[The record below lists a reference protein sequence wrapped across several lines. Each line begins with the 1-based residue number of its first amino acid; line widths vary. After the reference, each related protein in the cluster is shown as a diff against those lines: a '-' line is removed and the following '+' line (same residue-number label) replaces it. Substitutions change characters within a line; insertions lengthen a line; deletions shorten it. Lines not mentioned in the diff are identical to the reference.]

1 MRFLC
6 LLLVVAPAWADRCTL
21 PADTSEFVQ
30 TLPIDRGDRRHAIE
44 EALKA
49 RPDDFNLNRLFL
61 DGSVYER
68 RPVRDRYRHQ
78 YEAHPGDLDFAYLY
92 ARSLVGSSTAD
103 ALRVYSQILAKDPD
117 YPWVH
122 LSQLEI
128 YRAEAFRDRK
138 KLELSYVTLRRACPA
153 LWEPDEYLGEIE
165 NTELV
170 AQEATRLR
178 EFLTAS
184 RDPRNFSLYRALW
197 AAEFRTRPA
206 KENDVERGMVAEDLK
221 RLLEFKAIPEVQS
234 VLAYGAHL
242 ASDGTLAKEIAA
254 MRKTEFTRE
263 RSEWDK
269 AHPRPKPDDAPEAKR
284 AYAKAKLEVTA
295 KWIQEA
301 PANWLSLVYGERL
314 RALVELEAPAS
325 ELGRVGDELLA
336 FNQRKEFG
344 SPSSSL
350 AVARAYLDR
359 GVLLDRVPVILEA
372 VLKRI
377 DDPEAVIEIDLAPS
391 PARTASSRMGLIT
404 DHANAEAM
412 LSEFYERRGEA
423 DKAKVLLRSLE
434 DYLAANA
441 PSRDEKN
448 EMVRRPYSVAQFI
461 YWRRRAALAEH
472 EGRKLDALY
481 AYREA
486 SVWFGTPNAELLSAQ
501 RRLWTELGG
510 SNEIWMRWTNAITEP
525 LRQPSEPTHAGFV
538 PVNRTLPEFS
548 LKDATG
554 QSWTLA
560 RFKGVKTV
568 AVVWATWCEPC
579 RAELPHLATLAGK
592 LKDRNDVQVISF
604 NTDENIGAV
613 EPFLKQAGYV
623 FPVLFAQH
631 FAEDLMPYFAI
642 PRTWVIRD
650 GVLAAESVGFGGDPQ
665 KWQDEVIAQLK

>member
-6 LLLVVAPAWADRCTL
+6 LLLVVAPVWADRCTL

-30 TLPIDRGDRRHAIE
+30 TLPIDRGDRRHALE

-68 RPVRDRYRHQ
+68 RLVRERYRHE
-78 YEAHPGDLDFAYLY
+78 YEAHPGDLGFAYLY
-92 ARSLVGSSTAD
+92 ARSLVGSGTAD
-103 ALRVYSQILAKDPD
+103 ALKVYSEILAKDPD

-153 LWEPDEYLGEIE
+153 LWEPYEYLGEIE

-170 AQEATRLR
+170 AQEAIRLR

-184 RDPRNFSLYRALW
+184 TDPRSFSLYRVLW

-206 KENDVERGMVAEDLK
+206 KENDIERGMVAEDLK
-221 RLLEFKAIPEVQS
+221 RLRAFKAIPEIQP
-234 VLAYGAHL
+234 VLANGAHL
-242 ASDGTLAKEIAA
+242 AGDGALAKEIAA
-254 MRKTEFTRE
+254 MRKTEFSQE
-263 RSEWDK
+263 RSEWNR
-269 AHPRPKPDDAPEAKR
+269 AHPRPKADDPPETKR
-284 AYAKAKLEVTA
+284 AYARAKLDVTA

-301 PANWLSLVYGERL
+301 PVSWLSLVYSERL
-314 RALVELEAPAS
+314 RALVELEAPAD
-325 ELGRVGDELLA
+325 ELRRTGDELLA
-336 FNQRKEFG
+336 FNQRKDFG
-344 SPSSSL
+344 PLSSSL

-359 GVLLDRVPVILEA
+359 GVLLDSVPVILERA
-372 VLKRI
+372 LKSI

-391 PARTASSRMGLIT
+391 PAHTASSRMNLVT
-404 DHANAEAM
+404 DHVNAAAM
-412 LSEFYERRGEA
+412 LSEFYERQGEA
-423 DKAKVLLRSLE
+423 DKAKAILRSLE
-434 DYLAANA
+434 GYLAAKA
-441 PSRDEKN
+441 PSHDEKN
-448 EMVRRPYSVAQFI
+448 EMVRRQYGIAQLN
-461 YWRRRAALAEH
+461 YWRRLATLAEH

-486 SVWFGTPNAELLSAQ
+486 GVSFGTPSTELLSAQ

-510 SNEIWMRWTNAITEP
+510 SDEIWTRWANTTTEP
-525 LRQPSEPTHAGFV
+525 VRQQSEPTYAGFV

-592 LKDRNDVQVISF
+592 LKDRSDVQVISF

-631 FAEDLMPYFAI
+631 FAEDLVPYFAI